1 MYYYQAEVAYR
12 ERKEDLSTM
21 SLHGFILTTTE
32 KRELWDICAIILQ
45 LLSCAR
51 LE

>member
-1 MYYYQAEVAYR
+1 MYYQAEVAYR

-32 KRELWDICAIILQ
+32 KKKELWDICAIMLQ